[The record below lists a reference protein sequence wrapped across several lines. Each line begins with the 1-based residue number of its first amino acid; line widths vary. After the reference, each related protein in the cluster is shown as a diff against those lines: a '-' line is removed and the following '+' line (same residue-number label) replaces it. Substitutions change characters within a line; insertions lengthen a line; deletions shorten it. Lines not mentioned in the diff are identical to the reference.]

1 MVWIPRVEAA
11 RTQGSSVHQT
21 IPKSDASYRATTTSE
36 DDVKAAPEARTT
48 AKDPT
53 LSEVL
58 RG

>member
-1 MVWIPRVEAA
+1 MFGFALRLPEPKEVRN
-11 RTQGSSVHQT
+11 QT

-36 DDVKAAPEARTT
+36 DDVKAATQPRTT